1 MAFFLSQAAQGS
13 FRELPELEA
22 PLEEGAHPPRLGTTE
37 VVALQARGVCVL
49 VSAQLHVGHLRVRV
63 CCVLDL

>member
-1 MAFFLSQAAQGS
+1 MAFFAADSAES
-13 FRELPELEA
+13 FRKPPGLEGRG
-22 PLEEGAHPPRLGTTE
+22 EEAHPRAGTAQ
-37 VVALQARGVCVL
+37 VAASSRRGCVL